1 MSNLFMDPESGNN
14 ANDASSFA
22 NRVKGF
28 NNGIT
33 AARTAPGDTIR
44 IKSARTGSLS
54 GCSIT
59 ADATTL
65 TLPSGNHKFLTAC
78 DSTTGW
84 TFAANI
90 TGAASTTRWE
100 GTNSVGFTPA
110 SGFTTGQIGY
120 FDLGADTDLSAFSAI
135 HCAIDC
141 GTVAQTITLKLCS
154 DTSATVVVATL
165 TYDGKIAATG
175 FHSALFKNGAALPS
189 NVRTLSFEVSAD
201 PVTTIL
207 RIDAIAACHDPAVT
221 PNSITPWSAFSTD
234 QSVAN
239 NLSTA
244 NDCSFQGIRH
254 FLTDTTATLLGA
266 GTSGTQTGC
275 GWPHAT
281 VSSGTLYVWH
291 GEQNDRLELSSN
303 NTVNTI
309 LEAGTAEAVSV
320 YEGGYNR
327 TDMSTQDTNGMSVF
341 VISNFIGAFVL
352 MKNYTELR
360 RCIFIGN
367 GGAGATPF
375 AFAKIKDCSVIGVSA
390 APAQI
395 GSTAAADC
403 IFENVQLAGT
413 SNSTALTIFS
423 GDRSKMIGAKLTNM
437 QPSFS
442 LGEGLQLEDIWVR
455 RSSTYGMIFTGGSC
469 RQGYNARKINVARA
483 TTADL
488 RCATAGVSVK
498 IWDATLA
505 GSTKISTTAGCIMV
519 QNYGGDTAAV
529 LGSANGFAISR
540 DTETVDGTAASSLRL
555 LINSSSYSTLYPLYW
570 EGPLYRHPSS
580 INGASVTVSL
590 RVKKSHATNISGRLK
605 VKRGV
610 ILASDATADIADNT
624 NWQTVSV
631 NFTPTA
637 DGPIEVYFELWST
650 ATTESIYVNP
660 ESLTVTV
667 N

>member
-1 MSNLFMDPESGNN
+1 MTELYMDPELGNN
-14 ANDASSFA
+14 ANDATSFGNSVA
-22 NRVKGF
+22 GF
-28 NNGIT
+28 NSGIT
-33 AARTAPGDTIR
+33 TGRTEPGDRIR
-44 IKSARTGSLS
+44 IKSVRTGSLS

-59 ADATTL
+59 ANATTV

-110 SGFTTGQIGY
+110 SAFTTGQIGY
-120 FDLGADTDLSAFSAI
+120 YDLGADTDLSAFSAI
-135 HCAIDC
+135 HCAMDC
-141 GTVAQTITLKLCS
+141 GNVAQTITLKLCS

-165 TYDGKIAATG
+165 TYNGKVAAAG
-175 FHSALFKNGAALPS
+175 FHSALFKNGAALPN

-201 PVTTIL
+201 PGTTIL

-221 PNSITPWSAFSTD
+221 PNSIIPWSAFSTD

-254 FLTDTTATLLGA
+254 FLTDTTATLLGT

-291 GEQNDRLELSSN
+291 GEQNDILTNSSN
-303 NTVNTI
+303 NAVNTI
-309 LEAGTAEAVSV
+309 QEAGTAAAVSV

-341 VISNFIGAFVL
+341 VISNFIGSFMV

-367 GGAGATPF
+367 GSAGTSGV
-375 AFAKIKDCSVIGVSA
+375 AFAKIKDCAVIGAAA
-390 APAQI
+390 APGQI
-395 GSTAAADC
+395 SGTSAPDC
-403 IFENVQLAGT
+403 VFENIQLAGT
-413 SNSTALTIFS
+413 SSATALTIFS

-437 QPSFS
+437 QPSFL

-455 RSSTYGMIFTGGSC
+455 RSSTYGMIFTSGSC
-469 RQGYNARKINVARA
+469 RQGYNARKINVDNAA
-483 TTADL
+483 TADL
-488 RCATAGVSVK
+488 RCATAGTSIK
-498 IWDATLA
+498 IWDATLS

-519 QNYGGDTAAV
+519 QNYGGDSAAV
-529 LGSANGFAISR
+529 LGGANGLTISR
-540 DTETVDGTAASSLRL
+540 DTATVDGTAATSLRL
-555 LINSSSYSTLYPLYW
+555 LVNSSSYSSGFPLYW
-570 EGPLYRHPSS
+570 EGPTYKHGSS
-580 INGASVTVSL
+580 INGASVTVSM
-590 RVKKSHATNISGRLK
+590 RIKKTHATNIC
-605 VKRGV
+605 
-610 ILASDATADIADNT
+610 
-624 NWQTVSV
+624 VSCS
-631 NFTPTA
+631 FKPTHHVFFF
-637 DGPIEVYFELWST
+637 I
-650 ATTESIYVNP
+650 
-660 ESLTVTV
+660 
-667 N
+667 

>member
-1 MSNLFMDPESGNN
+1 MTKKFMRPSTGNN
-14 ANDASSFA
+14 SNDGSTQALA
-22 NRVKGF
+22 VKGF
-28 NNGIT
+28 NSG
-33 AARTAPGDTIR
+33 ATAPRCEPGDLWAIE
-44 IKSARTGSLS
+44 ACLTGSLS

-120 FDLGADTDLSAFSAI
+120 YDLGADTDLSAFSAI
-135 HCAIDC
+135 HCAMDC
-141 GTVAQTITLKLCS
+141 GNVAQTITLKLCS

-165 TYDGKIAATG
+165 TYNGKAAAAG
-175 FHSALFKNGAALPS
+175 FHSALFNNGAALPN

-201 PVTTIL
+201 PGTTII

-244 NDCSFQGIRH
+244 NDCSFQSIRH
-254 FLTDTTATLLGA
+254 FLTDTTATLMGS

-291 GEQNDRLELSSN
+291 GEQNDRLDTN
-303 NTVNTI
+303 NNNAVNTI
-309 LEAGTAEAVSV
+309 QEAGTASAVSV

-341 VISNFIGAFVL
+341 VISNFAGSFMI

-367 GGAGATPF
+367 SGAGATPV
-375 AFAKIKDCSVIGVSA
+375 AFAKIKDCAVLGVAA

-395 GSTAAADC
+395 GGTSAPDC
-403 IFENVQLAGT
+403 IFENVLLAGT
-413 SNSTALTIFS
+413 SNATGITAMS

-437 QPSFS
+437 QPTFL

-469 RQGYNARKINVARA
+469 RQGYNARKINVANA

-519 QNYGGDTAAV
+519 QNYGGNSAAV
-529 LGSANGFAISR
+529 LGGANGLTISR
-540 DTETVDGTAASSLRL
+540 DTSTVDGTAATSLRL
-555 LINSSSYSTLYPLYW
+555 LVNSSSYSTLYPLYW
-570 EGPLYRHPSS
+570 EGPTYKHGSS
-580 INGASVTVSL
+580 INGASVTVSM
-590 RVKKSHATNISGRLK
+590 RIKKTHATNIAGRLE
-605 VKRGV
+605 VKRGI
-610 ILASDATADIADNT
+610 ILAADATTDIPSDT
-624 NWQTVSV
+624 NWNTVSV

-637 DGPIEVYFELWST
+637 DGPIEVYFELWSS
-650 ATTESIYVNP
+650 ATTESIYINP
-660 ESLTVTV
+660 ESLSVTV
-667 N
+667 A